1 MIIFIGEKLVKF
13 SIITLGCKVNEYESQ
28 SMMAQL
34 EKAGYEVVEGLVV
47 ADYYIINTCAVTNM
61 AERKSRQVIAKIK
74 KLNPNAK
81 ILVCGCASQNN
92 LEQFESYK
100 EVVGIIGTH
109 GKHNI
114 VDYLEH
120 KGILDMTE
128 EYINMSFAKNTL
140 TRQYIKVQDGC
151 NNFCTYCI
159 IPYTRG
165 RSRSRDLSDILTEI
179 KQSNALEIV
188 ITGID
193 VSDYKIDGEKALIT
207 LLEEVNKLGK
217 RFRISSIH
225 CGILTDEFLTR
236 LKTCENFCPFFHI
249 SMQSASNDTLK
260 RMNRHYT
267 IEQYLEVCNNVK
279 AHFPT
284 ACISTDIIVGF
295 KGETEDEFA
304 ETILNL
310 NKIPF
315 SFMHIFPY
323 SIRIGTV
330 AEKLSGD
337 VPSVIVKQRE
347 KQLKQLS
354 DKFYD
359 KFLADNIGK
368 TYKVLVEEFK
378 DGYSVGYTENYIY
391 TYIDKKLDNGIYEV
405 ALTEKFKDGCV
416 GKVLPMINE

>member
-1 MIIFIGEKLVKF
+1 MKF

-28 SMMAQL
+28 SMITQL
-34 EKAGYEVVEGLVV
+34 ETAGHMVVEGLRV

-74 KLNPNAK
+74 KLNPLAK
-81 ILVCGCASQNN
+81 ILACGCASQNN
-92 LEQFESYK
+92 LEQFNNYEQ
-100 EVVGIIGTH
+100 VVAIIGNH

-114 VDYLEH
+114 VEYLEH

-128 EYINMSFAKNTL
+128 EYTNTAFAKSTR

-165 RSRSRDLSDILTEI
+165 RSRSRDLQDIIDEI
-179 KQSNALEIV
+179 RQSKALEII

-193 VSDYKIDGEKALIT
+193 VGDYKIGEQKALIT

-217 RFRISSIH
+217 RYRISSIH
-225 CGILTDEFLTR
+225 CGALTEDFLTR
-236 LKTCENFCPFFHI
+236 LKKCENFCPFFHI
-249 SMQSASNDTLK
+249 SMQSASNGTLK
-260 RMNRHYT
+260 RMNRHYS
-267 IEQYLEVCNNVK
+267 IEEYIEVCNNVK
-279 AHFPT
+279 RHFPT

-295 KGETEDEFA
+295 KGESDEEFA

-315 SFMHIFPY
+315 AFMHIFPY
-323 SIRIGTV
+323 SVRKGTV
-330 AEKLSGD
+330 AEKLGGD
-337 VPSVIVKQRE
+337 VSSEVVKQRE
-347 KQLKQLS
+347 KDLKQLS
-354 DKFYD
+354 DKFYSG
-359 KFLADNIGK
+359 FLTENIGR
-368 TYKVLVEEFK
+368 TQKVLVEEIK

-391 TYIDKKLDNGIYEV
+391 TYIDQKLDSGIYEV
-405 ALTEKFKDGCV
+405 RTTEIYKDGMK
-416 GKVLPMINE
+416 GQVLTTIIDNEK

>member
-1 MIIFIGEKLVKF
+1 MKF

-28 SMMAQL
+28 SMITQL
-34 EKAGYEVVEGLVV
+34 ETAGHTVVEGLQV
-47 ADYYIINTCAVTNM
+47 ADYYIINTCAVTNI

-81 ILVCGCASQNN
+81 IMVCGCASQNN
-92 LEQFESYK
+92 LEQFNNYEQ
-100 EVVGIIGTH
+100 VVGIIGSH

-114 VDYLEH
+114 VEYLEH

-128 EYINMSFAKNTL
+128 EYVGMSFAKSTR

-165 RSRSRDLSDILTEI
+165 RSRSRDLNDVLEEV
-179 KQSNALEIV
+179 KQSEAMEII

-193 VSDYKIDGEKALIT
+193 IGDYKINGEKALIT

-217 RFRISSIH
+217 RYRISSIH
-225 CGILTDEFLTR
+225 CGILTDDFLAR
-236 LKTCENFCPFFHI
+236 LSKCDNFCPFFHI
-249 SMQSASNDTLK
+249 SMQSASNGTLK
-260 RMNRHYT
+260 RMNRHYS
-267 IEQYLEVCNNVK
+267 IEEYIDVCNNVK
-279 AHFPT
+279 KYFPT

-295 KGETEDEFA
+295 KGETDDEFA
-304 ETILNL
+304 ETLNNL

-323 SIRIGTV
+323 SVRKGTV
-330 AEKLSGD
+330 AERLTGD
-337 VPSVIVKQRE
+337 VQGEVVKQRE
-347 KQLKQLS
+347 EKLKALS
-354 DKFYD
+354 DAFYS
-359 KFLADNIGK
+359 KFLTENAGK
-368 TYKVLVEEFK
+368 IHNVLVEEFK

-391 TYIDKKLDNGIYEV
+391 TYIDKKLDNGIYQV
-405 ALTEKFKDGCV
+405 KLTEKFKDGYK
-416 GKVLPMINE
+416 GKVL

>member
-1 MIIFIGEKLVKF
+1 MKF
-13 SIITLGCKVNEYESQ
+13 GIITLGCKVNEYESQ
-28 SMMAQL
+28 SIMAQL
-34 EKAGYEVVEGLVV
+34 EKAGYEVAEGLVQ

-81 ILVCGCASQNN
+81 ILVCGCASQHN
-92 LEQFESYK
+92 LEQFECYK
-100 EVVGIIGTH
+100 EVVGIIGTT

-114 VDYLEH
+114 VEYLEH
-120 KGILDMTE
+120 IGVLDIPESYT
-128 EYINMSFAKNTL
+128 NMSFAKNTL

-165 RSRSRDLSDILTEI
+165 RSRSRDLSDILEEI
-179 KQSNALEIV
+179 KASNALEIV

-193 VSDYKIDGEKALIT
+193 VSDYKIDGKKALIT

-225 CGILTDEFLTR
+225 CGVLTEEFLVR
-236 LKTCENFCPFFHI
+236 LKNCENFCPFFHI
-249 SMQSASNDTLK
+249 SMQSASNGTLK
-260 RMNRHYT
+260 RMNRKYT
-267 IEQYLEVCNNVK
+267 IEEYIKVCEMTK
-279 AHFPT
+279 KHFPT

-295 KGETEDEFA
+295 KGETDDEFN
-304 ETILNL
+304 ETISNL

-323 SIRIGTV
+323 SIRKGTV
-330 AEKLSGD
+330 AEKLAGD
-337 VPSVIVKQRE
+337 VPSEIVKQRE
-347 KQLKQLS
+347 NDLKKLS

-359 KFLADNIGK
+359 KFLTENIGK
-368 TYKVLVEEFK
+368 VHKVLVEEFK

-391 TYIDKKLDNGIYEV
+391 TYIDKKLENGIYEV
-405 ALTEKFKDGCV
+405 VLTEKFKDGCM
-416 GKVLPMINE
+416 GKVLPTSNE